1 MNQKYKIYKFN
12 CKILSKKIVKNRV
25 MIQKIKSS
33 ELKKINIKLLESQ
46 TKLKIASEQIEKCR
60 QLHSL

>member
-33 ELKKINIKLLESQ
+33 ELKKINIKLLES
-46 TKLKIASEQIEKCR
+46 
-60 QLHSL
+60 